1 MKIDRLVGIIM
12 LLLEKERVSARELAD
27 LFEVS
32 PRTIYRDIEA
42 IGMAGVP
49 VRATAGT
56 GGGIEIMPQ
65 YKLDKKVFSADELS
79 ALLTGLTNLSG
90 LVHGKEA
97 DRALAKL
104 RSFVP
109 PEQARAVELK
119 AGQILIDLNPWMG
132 SGNVTRA
139 LELVKKSLQE
149 SKVISFSYI
158 DGHSVR
164 TERTAE
170 PCQLVL
176 KGRSWYVQAFC
187 RVRNGFRLFRL
198 SRMTEL
204 RLLEE
209 RFTPRE
215 YEKPVLDF
223 EGTAERMQVT
233 IQLRIHESILDRV
246 LEFCSYD
253 RVAPDGE
260 GYYRVAYPFIERDYY
275 YDMLLGFGDKCE
287 CLSPLHVR
295 EELRRRARSLL
306 RLYETEGG
314 PA

>member
-49 VRATAGT
+49 VRATSGT

-97 DRALAKL
+97 DRALAKV

-132 SGNVTRA
+132 TGSVTRA

-149 SKVISFSYI
+149 SKLISFSYI
-158 DGHSVR
+158 DGHSVM

-215 YEKPVLDF
+215 YEKPILDF
-223 EGTAERMQVT
+223 EETAERMQVT

-253 RVAPDGE
+253 RVVPDGE

-287 CLSPLHVR
+287 CLSPPHVR
-295 EELRRRARSLL
+295 EELRCRVRSLL

-314 PA
+314 SA

>member
-119 AGQILIDLNPWMG
+119 ASQILIDLNPWMG
-132 SGNVTRA
+132 NGSVTRA

-149 SKVISFSYI
+149 SKLISFSYI

-176 KGRSWYVQAFC
+176 KGRSWYVLAFC

-223 EGTAERMQVT
+223 EETAGRMQVT

-287 CLSPLHVR
+287 CLSPPHVR
-295 EELRRRARSLL
+295 AELRRRARSLL
-306 RLYETEGG
+306 RLYETGG
-314 PA
+314 GSA